1 MFKSNATSNRLAC
14 LFCFAALLAAGCD
27 NSTEQPSQ
35 KTVVRQKILSPQKQ
49 TAGSPQKTAPSA
61 AATTSQ
67 TTAGTQKTTTPA
79 PAAQLAAIKPYSS
92 AGKVNPFVPLFRN
105 TETADAQQ
113 STPTKAKRKKRV
125 PRTPLERVDLSQLKL
140 TGIIRSPQANKALVE
155 EATGKG
161 YVVTVG
167 TYMGN
172 QGGKIT
178 KILEDRI
185 IVEEE
190 VDNPLGGIKKI
201 PRQLKL
207 QKSSGE

>member
-1 MFKSNATSNRLAC
+1 MFKSNATSNRLTC

-67 TTAGTQKTTTPA
+67 TTAGTQKTTPA
-79 PAAQLAAIKPYSS
+79 PTAQLAAIKPYSS

-140 TGIIRSPQANKALVE
+140 TGIIRSPQTNKALVE

-178 KILEDRI
+178 EILEDRI

>member
-1 MFKSNATSNRLAC
+1 MFKANATLTRLAC
-14 LFCFAALLAAGCD
+14 LFCFTAFLTVGCD
-27 NSTEQPSQ
+27 SGTEKPVQ
-35 KTVVRQKILSPQKQ
+35 KTVVRQKIMTSSKKSAP
-49 TAGSPQKTAPSA
+49 TAEKKA
-61 AATTSQ
+61 AAHAQ
-67 TTAGTQKTTTPA
+67 QKTTA
-79 PAAQLAAIKPYSS
+79 PASDTRVASIKPYSS
-92 AGKVNPFVPLFRN
+92 AGKTDPFVPLFRKPE
-105 TETADAQQ
+105 TEDSQPTA
-113 STPTKAKRKKRV
+113 SPKKKRRKHI

-140 TGIIRSPQANKALVE
+140 TAIIRSPQGNKALVE

-167 TYMGN
+167 TYLGN

-178 KILEDRI
+178 KILDDRI

-190 VDNPLGGIKKI
+190 IEEPLGGIKKV